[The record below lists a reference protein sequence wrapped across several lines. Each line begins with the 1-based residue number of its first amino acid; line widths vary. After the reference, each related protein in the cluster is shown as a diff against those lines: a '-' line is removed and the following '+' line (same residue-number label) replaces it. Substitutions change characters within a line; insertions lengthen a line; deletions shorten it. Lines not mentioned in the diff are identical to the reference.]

1 MSAYVIVELNIHDPK
16 GFEKYKE
23 LVAPTIAAYSG
34 KYIVRGGKTDVLEG
48 SWTPGRLVILEF
60 ESMDRARAW
69 FNSAEYAPIKRL
81 RLETAESKL
90 VLVEGLT

>member
-1 MSAYVIVELNIHDPK
+1 MSAYVIVELNIHDPI

-23 LVAPTIAAYSG
+23 LVAPTIAAYGG

-48 SWTPGRLVILEF
+48 SWTPGRLVVLEF
-60 ESMDRARAW
+60 ESMDRARTW
-69 FNSAEYAPIKRL
+69 FNSAEYTPIKRL

-90 VLVEGLT
+90 VLVEGLP